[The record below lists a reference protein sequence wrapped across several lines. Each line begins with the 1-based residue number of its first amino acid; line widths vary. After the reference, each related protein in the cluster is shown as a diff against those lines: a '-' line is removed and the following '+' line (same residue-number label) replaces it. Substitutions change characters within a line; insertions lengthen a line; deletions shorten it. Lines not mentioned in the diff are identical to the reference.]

1 MLNGGN
7 DDRVEVVIS
16 ETATF
21 RGIPCNSFLLG
32 FDQKEY
38 KFFFLRPQEPGRID
52 IHIFHMLLGK
62 LFRGDE
68 AGRLFWQ
75 NRKREK
81 WIRGNAVENM
91 GFLR

>member
-1 MLNGGN
+1 MLDGGN
-7 DDRVEVVIS
+7 DDRVEVVIL

-38 KFFFLRPQEPGRID
+38 EFLFLGPQEPGRID
-52 IHIFHMLLGK
+52 IHLFHMLLSK
-62 LFRGDE
+62 LFGGDE
-68 AGRLFWQ
+68 VGRMLRQ

-81 WIRGNAVENM
+81 GIRGNAADNTV
-91 GFLR
+91 FLR